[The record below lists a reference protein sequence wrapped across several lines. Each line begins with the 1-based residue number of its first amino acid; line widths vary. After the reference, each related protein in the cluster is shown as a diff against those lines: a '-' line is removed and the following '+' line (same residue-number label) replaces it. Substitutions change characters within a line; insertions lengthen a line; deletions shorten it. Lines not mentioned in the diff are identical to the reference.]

1 MKSSAV
7 ESYVEA
13 VGEELEDLL
22 DDVLASRCV
31 DSDDLVGSRL
41 LDGEVDPI
49 LGESEKESKE
59 SKEERCELDGKG
71 GGLDDASRLNSPE
84 ANRR

>member
-7 ESYVEA
+7 EGYVEA

-22 DDVLASRCV
+22 DDVLSSRCV

-59 SKEERCELDGKG
+59 SKEERCELDGKEG
-71 GGLDDASRLNSPE
+71 RA
-84 ANRR
+84 RRRV